1 MMKERIIKKIG
12 IKKFLYV
19 LPTLGIGGAELQ
31 TINQLN
37 YFQENEINN
46 FSLVILSDKV
56 DKKCASS
63 LMLPREK
70 MFVIGINNME
80 VISSKSLF
88 ASFKAVKNLSK
99 IIIQTKSNSVLAV
112 LLISQWVTRLT
123 KVYHFITFKPTF
135 EIISYY
141 RGLDYQL
148 FLKKKFYLRIFNTVN
163 KAMAFFTDNKS
174 VFISRAVKNDVV
186 KHFYVNNSS
195 IIIHNSLPEVKVD
208 SVAGQE
214 FLHEYGIQKNI
225 FVLVVPGVVNAA
237 IKGHFFFV
245 EAFKLFLSRKSISP
259 KEFKVIIAG
268 DGPDFEKLK
277 VLISKYELSD
287 YFIFN
292 GFMQNNDLL
301 SLFNVID
308 LVVVPSISEGFGNVI
323 IEALRQ
329 QALILASDTGGIPE
343 IIKDGKNGL
352 LFKSNNIDSLVER
365 LNYVYEN
372 KGVEIIDKEKMKNTF
387 ESKFTLESQIA
398 NIVEF
403 VS

>member
-1 MMKERIIKKIG
+1 MKEGLINKIG

-19 LPTLGIGGAELQ
+19 LPTLEIGGAELQ

-37 YFQENEINN
+37 YFQKKEINN

-56 DKKCASS
+56 DEKCATS
-63 LMLPREK
+63 LILPKER
-70 MFVIGINNME
+70 MFVVGINSMD

-99 IIIQTKSNSVLAV
+99 IIIHTKANSVLAV
-112 LLISQWVTRLT
+112 LLISQWITRLT
-123 KVYHFITFKPTF
+123 KLYHFLTFKPTF

-148 FLKKKFYLRIFNTVN
+148 FLKKKIYLRIFNTTN
-163 KAMAFFTDNKS
+163 KAIAFFTDNKS
-174 VFISRAVKNDVV
+174 IFISGAVKNDVV
-186 KHFYVNNSS
+186 KNFYVNNSS
-195 IIIHNSLPEVKVD
+195 TIIYNSLSEEKVD
-208 SVAGQE
+208 GVAGKA
-214 FLHEYGIQKNI
+214 FLQQFGIHKHE

-237 IKGHFFFV
+237 SKGHFFFV
-245 EAFKLFLSRKSISP
+245 EAFKLFLSGKSISA
-259 KEFKVIIAG
+259 KEVKVIIAG

-277 VLISKYELSD
+277 VLISKHELSD
-287 YFIFN
+287 YFILK
-292 GFMQNNDLL
+292 GFMQNKDLL
-301 SLFNVID
+301 SLFNVVD
-308 LVVVPSISEGFGNVI
+308 LVVVPSISEGFGNVV

-329 QALILASDTGGIPE
+329 QALILASNTGGIPE

-387 ESKFTLESQIA
+387 ESKFTLKTQIA

-403 VS
+403 LS